1 MIMNKKD
8 KSIVH
13 FSGDDFWYA
22 NPRSR
27 FHVMN
32 AYHKI
37 GYKILWINPIGIRFP
52 SIKKKNFGRKIV
64 RKVKSLSKLL
74 RKYKDNFYIYTPFL
88 IPKFKEGYI
97 FSLNKFLLKLQLR
110 ILTAILKIRNP
121 LIFFTTPA
129 FGYALDFINREKSIY
144 YLTDQYV
151 LYRELTDGNKNYLE
165 KLDKKLFTSCDIILC
180 SSSKIY
186 SDMKSKREKSVY
198 YFPHKV
204 DYKFF
209 QITKN
214 HADMPEDLK
223 NINRPVIGYYG
234 TLTDSNDWD
243 ILEYC
248 INNRPNYNFVFI
260 GQKDIKLPKIE
271 AKDNVHFLGKKEYSE
286 IPLYGNLFDVCIMF
300 WIRREWIKNCSPLK
314 LKEYLAIGKPIV
326 STYIEELE
334 LFYKDVIYISKNK
347 EEFLQN
353 LDKAVKGDNMARV
366 LKGMETVNKDS
377 WDAVPSLIE
386 KML

>member
-1 MIMNKKD
+1 MINEND
-8 KSIVH
+8 KSIIH

-52 SIKKKNFGRKIV
+52 SIKKKNFGRKII
-64 RKVKSLSKLL
+64 RKAKSLSKLL
-74 RKYKDNFYIYTPFL
+74 RKYKENFYVYTPFL
-88 IPKFKEGYI
+88 IPIFREG
-97 FSLNKFLLKLQLR
+97 FVLSLNKILLKTQLR
-110 ILTAILKIRNP
+110 VLKIILNIHDP
-121 LIFFTTPA
+121 IIFFTTPA
-129 FGYALDFINREKSIY
+129 FGYAFNYVKRNKSIY

-151 LYRELTDGNKNYLE
+151 LYRELTEKNKKYLE
-165 KLDKKLFTSCDIILC
+165 KFDKILYGNCDVILC

-186 SDMKSKREKSVY
+186 SDMKSKREKAVY

-204 DYKFF
+204 DFNLF
-209 QITKN
+209 QMAKN
-214 HADMPEDLK
+214 STDIPEDFK
-223 NINRPVIGYYG
+223 NIAKPVIGYYG

-248 INNRPNYNFVFI
+248 INNRPNYSFVFI
-260 GQKDIKLPKIE
+260 GQKDILLPEIE
-271 AKDNVHFLGKKEYSE
+271 SKSNVFFLGKKEYQE
-286 IPLYGNLFDVCIMF
+286 IPAYGNLFDVSIMF

-314 LKEYLAIGKPIV
+314 LKEYLALGKPVV

-334 LFYKDVIYISKNK
+334 LLYKDIIYISKNK
-347 EEFLQN
+347 EEFLYN
-353 LDKAVKGDNMARV
+353 LDNAVKGDNKARV
-366 LKGMETVNKDS
+366 VKGMETVKGDS
-377 WDAVPSLIE
+377 WDSVPSLVE